1 MKVLK
6 SFARKKNFYVR
17 KKRIKYR
24 RYAVKKIHILSRKI
38 EEKES
43 MRKHFKVKKNEDQS
57 KVRVTQRSSV
67 QIISRLF
74 QVITATRDAS
84 LSPESREKRITI
96 RIPTRFC
103 DPGNQTGSKGKAR
116 ERSSKIKIVEHVRD
130 PFYPFF
136 FSFFLNH

>member
-6 SFARKKNFYVR
+6 SFVRKKKIYVR

-57 KVRVTQRSSV
+57 KVRVTQRSV
-67 QIISRLF
+67 CDYFKVRIHRIIGNNLF
-74 QVITATRDAS
+74 
-84 LSPESREKRITI
+84 L
-96 RIPTRFC
+96 
-103 DPGNQTGSKGKAR
+103 N
-116 ERSSKIKIVEHVRD
+116 KI
-130 PFYPFF
+130 FF
-136 FSFFLNH
+136 FEMNFQKKV

>member
-6 SFARKKNFYVR
+6 SFVRKKKIYVR

-57 KVRVTQRSSV
+57 KVRVIQRSV
-67 QIISRLF
+67 CRFQDYFKVRIRHIIDNNLF
-74 QVITATRDAS
+74 
-84 LSPESREKRITI
+84 L
-96 RIPTRFC
+96 
-103 DPGNQTGSKGKAR
+103 N
-116 ERSSKIKIVEHVRD
+116 KI
-130 PFYPFF
+130 F
-136 FSFFLNH
+136 FSR

>member
-6 SFARKKNFYVR
+6 SFVRKKKIYVR

-57 KVRVTQRSSV
+57 KVRVTQRSV
-67 QIISRLF
+67 CRLF
-74 QVITATRDAS
+74 QDYFKV
-84 LSPESREKRITI
+84 RIH
-96 RIPTRFC
+96 RIIDNNLFL
-103 DPGNQTGSKGKAR
+103 N
-116 ERSSKIKIVEHVRD
+116 KI
-130 PFYPFF
+130 FF
-136 FSFFLNH
+136 FEMNFQKKV